1 MTINAA
7 MPAVAPN
14 QSYTGTAAATDM
26 TGTAGDFSGTLGNMM
41 NARGTVVA
49 EAPEMKEVM
58 ATGQGVQNGEAVM
71 TAEQTVLMNQLHKEL
86 MMKNA
91 GYANGELIA
100 MLLSSTNTELTQLM
114 SFDGELSEEIAMLIE
129 GVEETEILPTMQSD
143 TTDIAPVQTE
153 SMDFVPKQ
161 TEEAEAPDFMT
172 ELTKAPDKAEQP
184 IPTTEAEATEIP
196 TDVMIDTE
204 QSVKSADI
212 PTVNGTEN
220 MPEKAIPETE
230 LETAEKQ
237 TGTEMAEI
245 PAKAEHPVVMETDVA
260 VKIASDDITLTD
272 ITGGGEA
279 TEVKATESLSG
290 EQKVISADDKSQV
303 THREPTND
311 SIKVKI
317 TESTAEGYNVSEK
330 TQDIK
335 TVQQEDITKQSD
347 MEEQTPDMAEDG
359 FDAEITL
366 ARAGRRISEKSEE
379 ANELAKSIS
388 GTKSDS
394 DLETEQKVTVKQ
406 ELTDGGITESRIKPE
421 FVAKESVKTE
431 APVKLTVNEAYQII
445 NEKAATSNGRQ
456 TFTVEL
462 TPETLGK
469 ITVKMVS
476 ENGKLSVEILT
487 ETETAKQLFEAR
499 ANELANNLRQ
509 NDVEIGSYRVE
520 TENEQLFNES
530 FDGSS
535 KNPYA
540 ERQESESPDDED
552 EFERL
557 ISEMMGM

>member
-41 NARGTVVA
+41 NARGTVAA
-49 EAPEMKEVM
+49 EAPGMKEVM

-129 GVEETEILPTMQSD
+129 GTEETEILPTMQGD
-143 TTDIAPVQTE
+143 ATDIAPVQTE

-161 TEEAEAPDFMT
+161 TEDASDFMT
-172 ELTKAPDKAEQP
+172 ELTKASDMAEEL
-184 IPTTEAEATEIP
+184 IPTAEAEATDIP
-196 TDVMIDTE
+196 VDIMTDTE

-212 PTVNGTEN
+212 PMVKITEG
-220 MPEKAIPETE
+220 MTEKAIPETE
-230 LETAEKQ
+230 LKATEKQ
-237 TGTEMAEI
+237 TGTETAEI
-245 PAKAEHPVVMETDVA
+245 PVNTDSPVAMATDVV
-260 VKIASDDITLTD
+260 VKTASDDIA
-272 ITGGGEA
+272 GGEA
-279 TEVKATESLSG
+279 TEVEATESLSG
-290 EQKVISADDKSQV
+290 AEKVISAEDKNQVGRQPMDDNI
-303 THREPTND
+303 TM
-311 SIKVKI
+311 KI
-317 TESTAEGYNVSEK
+317 TENTAEGYNVSEK

-335 TVQQEDITKQSD
+335 TVQQEDIAKQSD
-347 MEEQTPDMAEDG
+347 TAEQTPEMAEDG

-379 ANELAKSIS
+379 ANELAKRIS

-406 ELTDGGITESRIKPE
+406 ELTDGGITENAVKPE
-421 FVAKESVKTE
+421 FIRKDDIRMQE
-431 APVKLTVNEAYQII
+431 PVKLTVNEAYQII
-445 NEKAATSNGRQ
+445 NEKAATNNGKQ

-462 TPETLGK
+462 TPESLGK

-520 TENEQLFNES
+520 TENDQLFNES

-540 ERQESESPDDED
+540 EHQQSESSEDED

>member
-41 NARGTVVA
+41 NARTTVTT
-49 EAPEMKEVM
+49 EAPGMKEVM
-58 ATGQGVQNGEAVM
+58 ATGQGVQDGEAVM
-71 TAEQTVLMNQLHKEL
+71 TAEQTALMNQLHKEL

-129 GVEETEILPTMQSD
+129 GTEETEILPAMQGD
-143 TTDIAPVQTE
+143 ATDIAPVQTE
-153 SMDFVPKQ
+153 SMDFVPNQ
-161 TEEAEAPDFMT
+161 TEDAPDFMT
-172 ELTKAPDKAEQP
+172 ELTKASDMAEEL
-184 IPTTEAEATEIP
+184 IPTAEAEATDIP
-196 TDVMIDTE
+196 TDVMTDTE

-212 PTVNGTEN
+212 PSVKITEG
-220 MPEKAIPETE
+220 MTEKAIPEAE
-230 LETAEKQ
+230 LKAAEKQ
-237 TGTEMAEI
+237 TGTEAAEI
-245 PAKAEHPVVMETDVA
+245 PVAMITDVA
-260 VKIASDDITLTD
+260 VKTSSDDIAMTD
-272 ITGGGEA
+272 ITGDEA
-279 TEVKATESLSG
+279 TKVEATESLSG
-290 EQKVISADDKSQV
+290 AEKVISAEDKNQIGHQPINDDI
-303 THREPTND
+303 TM
-311 SIKVKI
+311 KI

-330 TQDIK
+330 AQNTK
-335 TVQQEDITKQSD
+335 SVQQEDITKQSNVA
-347 MEEQTPDMAEDG
+347 EQTPDMAEDG

-406 ELTDGGITESRIKPE
+406 ELTDGGITENAVKPE
-421 FVAKESVKTE
+421 FIRKDDIRMQE
-431 APVKLTVNEAYQII
+431 PVKLTVNEAYQII
-445 NEKAATSNGRQ
+445 NEKAAATSNGKQ

-462 TPETLGK
+462 TPESLGK

-520 TENEQLFNES
+520 TESEQLFNES

-540 ERQESESPDDED
+540 EHQQSESSEDED